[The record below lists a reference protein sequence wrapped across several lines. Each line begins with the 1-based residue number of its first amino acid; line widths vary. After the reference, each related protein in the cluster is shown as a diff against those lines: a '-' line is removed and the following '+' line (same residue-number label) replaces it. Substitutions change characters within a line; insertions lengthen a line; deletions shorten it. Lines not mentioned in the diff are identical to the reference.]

1 MRKVIGIGETV
12 LDIIFKNDQVVNAVP
27 GGSTFNAMVSLG
39 RSGVP
44 VNFLSQTGNDRI
56 GKYVI
61 KFLDE
66 NGVNSSYVNITPN
79 GKSPISLAFLDE
91 QNKPDYLFYHDQQHD
106 EMEFNYPDVQRDDI
120 VLFGSY
126 FAINPDVRAQVDGFL
141 KYAKEQGAILY
152 YDVNFRPSHRND
164 IMKITP
170 NLIENLEYAD
180 IVRGSDEDFDVLYQ
194 KPDSDKVYQAEISFF
209 CKKLILTQGAK
220 PVVVHSDNGFRKEYA
235 VNEDVQTVST
245 IGAGDN
251 FNAGFIYG
259 MLKYGVTQDDID
271 RGLSEEQW
279 DKIIACG
286 QVFSAECCKDIY
298 NYVSPEFGQKM
309 KY

>member
-1 MRKVIGIGETV
+1 MFFGGNAQDFQIV
-12 LDIIFKNDQVVNAVP
+12 IIFKNDKVVNAVP

-66 NGVNSSYVNITPN
+66 NGVNSSYVNITPY

-106 EMEFNYPDVQRDDI
+106 EIEFNYPDVQRDDI

-152 YDVNFRPSHRND
+152 YDVNFVINNQQILDAHYTGKFRTHDGIEHVIRVLALNNKFTYIKDNESNT
-164 IMKITP
+164 ITI
-170 NLIENLEYAD
+170 N
-180 IVRGSDEDFDVLYQ
+180 
-194 KPDSDKVYQAEISFF
+194 
-209 CKKLILTQGAK
+209 
-220 PVVVHSDNGFRKEYA
+220 
-235 VNEDVQTVST
+235 
-245 IGAGDN
+245 
-251 FNAGFIYG
+251 
-259 MLKYGVTQDDID
+259 
-271 RGLSEEQW
+271 
-279 DKIIACG
+279 
-286 QVFSAECCKDIY
+286 
-298 NYVSPEFGQKM
+298 
-309 KY
+309 